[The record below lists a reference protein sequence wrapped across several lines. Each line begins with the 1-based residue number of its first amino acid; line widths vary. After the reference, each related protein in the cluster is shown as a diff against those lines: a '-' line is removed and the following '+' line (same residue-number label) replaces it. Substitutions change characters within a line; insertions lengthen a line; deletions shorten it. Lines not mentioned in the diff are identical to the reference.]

1 MKEILRCKTSVVIVV
16 CPLKSI
22 VQDQIAEA
30 YSMGLT
36 AVSLANN
43 RLEDIENAKYQL
55 VFASAE
61 EILSKSFLSP
71 LKRIA

>member
-36 AVSLANN
+36 AASLANN

-55 VFASAE
+55 VFPSAE